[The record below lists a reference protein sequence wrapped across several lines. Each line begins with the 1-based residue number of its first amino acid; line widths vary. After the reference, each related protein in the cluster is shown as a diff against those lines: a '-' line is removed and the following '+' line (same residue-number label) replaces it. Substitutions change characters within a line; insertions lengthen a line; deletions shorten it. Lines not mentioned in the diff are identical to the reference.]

1 MPHLTLGRARGRQA
15 KLDCAS
21 ISPPTLRFSV
31 SGVDLVESVQG
42 EDGVTYSVL
51 ETYSF

>member
-1 MPHLTLGRARGRQA
+1 VKIEDT
-15 KLDCAS
+15 S

-31 SGVDLVESVQG
+31 SGVDLVESVPG
-42 EDGVTYSVL
+42 EGGVTYSVL